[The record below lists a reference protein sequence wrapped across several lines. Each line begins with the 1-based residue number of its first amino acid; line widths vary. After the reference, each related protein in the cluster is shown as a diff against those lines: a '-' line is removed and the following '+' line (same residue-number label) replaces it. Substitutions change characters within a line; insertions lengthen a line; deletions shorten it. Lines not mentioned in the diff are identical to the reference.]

1 MAPPGHGPRRGARAG
16 LRCSRDL
23 RAPRPSAPAL
33 TSAPASQLVP
43 SPDPAPGVPRPR
55 ARPRPPHA
63 GPGAHPTPVRSRGRA
78 EGDTTGHIPFS
89 PALPS
94 FTPAPATCT
103 VPVLV
108 PALGSRTPASEG
120 AGAVTGLRAEL
131 QLPARTAPPGGRG
144 DPRCPAPPVPA
155 GRQSSGSRSP
165 TNPDAHRAARGLTG
179 PRPRPLKGAAS
190 PSRSGRRRQPFLRG
204 RGVAPALPV
213 RDPAPG
219 VALPPAKGCGEA
231 ADRRGCRA
239 GTCR

>member
-1 MAPPGHGPRRGARAG
+1 MLRLRRSSIPSPPAVLPPRQTPHRVPARVPPPRLRASMAPPGHGPRRGARAG

-23 RAPRPSAPAL
+23 RAPRPPAPAL

-94 FTPAPATCT
+94 FTPAPAACT

-108 PALGSRTPASEG
+108 PALGSRDTRQRG
-120 AGAVTGLRAEL
+120 RGGGD
-131 QLPARTAPPGGRG
+131 RTAGGTPTPG
-144 DPRCPAPPVPA
+144 
-155 GRQSSGSRSP
+155 
-165 TNPDAHRAARGLTG
+165 AHRAARGPRG
-179 PRPRPLKGAAS
+179 PAVPRPSCASGATKFRLALSYQSRRAPRRPGADGTS
-190 PSRSGRRRQPFLRG
+190 
-204 RGVAPALPV
+204 AP
-213 RDPAPG
+213 
-219 VALPPAKGCGEA
+219 PP
-231 ADRRGCRA
+231 
-239 GTCR
+239 